1 MKIGNIAK
9 IINSKVDGSL
19 LDATTYISTENMLP
33 DCGGVTT
40 ASSVPSTKLR
50 LFYETIFYYQ
60 IFARISRKCF
70 YAL

>member
-33 DCGGVTT
+33 DCGGVLIKQ
-40 ASSVPSTKLR
+40 SVSRNT
-50 LFYETIFYYQ
+50 FTIY
-60 IFARISRKCF
+60 
-70 YAL
+70 